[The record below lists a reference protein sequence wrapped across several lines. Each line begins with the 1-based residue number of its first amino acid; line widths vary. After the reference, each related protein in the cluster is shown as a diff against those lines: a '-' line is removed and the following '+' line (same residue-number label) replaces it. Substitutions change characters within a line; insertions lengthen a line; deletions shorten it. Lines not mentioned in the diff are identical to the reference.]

1 MVIKEEMSTYE
12 EFATL
17 KEFLIGGQKEVLSVY
32 FALLFTFLLS
42 LHKNIGN
49 QIITLKFSL

>member
-1 MVIKEEMSTYE
+1 MSTYE

-17 KEFLIGGQKEVLSVY
+17 KEFLIGSQKEVLLVY

-42 LHKNIGN
+42 LHKNIEN